1 MGILKPLGTT
11 SILVSPIALG
21 TVKFGRNQGVKYP
34 AAFDLPQDT
43 DIKNL
48 LSLCQE
54 LQINFLDTAAAY
66 GLSEE
71 RIGKL
76 LTHRQQWVIST
87 KAGEE
92 FQDGKSYYDFSPK
105 HIRRSVERSL
115 RRLKT
120 DYLDLV
126 LIHSDG
132 NDEKIIHETDSLQ
145 TLHQLKEAG
154 YIRAL
159 GMSTKTMAGGLQAL
173 TLCDA
178 VMLSYNPL
186 YTTHI
191 VLLSLASVV
200 PLILTALNIY
210 IAVRYVTGIDLSDNE
225 RNAIAWRSRAQD
237 QLKRLGL
244 PTLLSLLWG
253 VLRGVS
259 AGGLWYLELLV
270 VQDYCHQN

>member
-34 AAFDLPQDT
+34 TAFDLPQDT

-92 FQDGKSYYDFSPK
+92 FQDGKSYYDFSTK

-115 RRLKT
+115 RCLKT

-173 TLCDA
+173 TLCYS
-178 VMLSYNPL
+178 VIFSYNPL
-186 YTTHI
+186 YT
-191 VLLSLASVV
+191 
-200 PLILTALNIY
+200 
-210 IAVRYVTGIDLSDNE
+210 E
-225 RNAIAWRSRAQD
+225 E
-237 QLKRLGL
+237 L
-244 PTLLSLLWG
+244 P
-253 VLRGVS
+253 
-259 AGGLWYLELLV
+259 
-270 VQDYCHQN
+270 